1 MTKLSSSE
9 NININAYISQCYKG
23 IYSLKNTMH
32 IFTFCDN
39 KAII

>member
-23 IYSLKNTMH
+23 AYSFKNTIL
-32 IFTFCDN
+32 IFTFCD
-39 KAII
+39 I

>member
-1 MTKLSSSE
+1 MTNFSSSE
-9 NININAYISQCYKG
+9 NFIINAYISQCYKG
-23 IYSLKNTMH
+23 AYSLKNTIH